1 MKRLVLV
8 LIGFLL
14 LFCNLNAQGQK
25 AAKLPCEKRAR
36 TQNELN
42 QCARSAFEKADAE
55 MNRVYQQLMSATA
68 RRGESYQQKLKEAQQ
83 AWLKYRDATC
93 ESEAAINAEGTI
105 YTTAYNYCLA
115 QVTTERTKRLAMMMG
130 GMMSRSVGSQK
141 K

>member
-1 MKRLVLV
+1 MKMIVSA
-8 LIGFLL
+8 LISSILL
-14 LFCNLNAQGQK
+14 LCTFNAQAQK

-42 QCARSAFEKADAE
+42 QCARSAFERADAE

-68 RRGESYQQKLKEAQQ
+68 RRGESYQRKLKEAQQ

-105 YTTAYNYCLA
+105 YPTMIAGWL
-115 QVTTERTKRLAMMMG
+115 LG
-130 GMMSRSVGSQK
+130 GRRQAHQADPSYYG
-141 K
+141 

>member
-1 MKRLVLV
+1 MKMIVSA
-8 LIGFLL
+8 LISFILL
-14 LFCNLNAQGQK
+14 LCTFNAQAQK

-55 MNRVYQQLMSATA
+55 MNRVYQHLISVTA
-68 RRGESYQQKLKEAQQ
+68 RGESHQQKLKEAQQ

>member
-1 MKRLVLV
+1 MKLLVLA

-14 LFCNLNAQGQK
+14 LFCSLNAQGQK
-25 AAKLPCEKRAR
+25 AATLPCEKRAR

-42 QCARSAFEKADAE
+42 QCARSAFERADAE

-68 RRGESYQQKLKEAQQ
+68 RRGESYQRKLKEAQQ

-105 YTTAYNYCLA
+105 YPTAYNYCLA

-130 GMMSRSVGSQK
+130 GMMSHSDGSQK
-141 K
+141 Q

>member
-1 MKRLVLV
+1 MKMIVSA
-8 LIGFLL
+8 LISSILL
-14 LFCNLNAQGQK
+14 LCTFNAQAQK

-55 MNRVYQQLMSATA
+55 MNRVYQHLISVTA
-68 RRGESYQQKLKEAQQ
+68 RGESYQQRLKEAQQ

-105 YTTAYNYCLA
+105 YPTVYNYCLA

>member
-1 MKRLVLV
+1 MKMIVSA
-8 LIGFLL
+8 LISSILL
-14 LFCNLNAQGQK
+14 LCTFNAQAQK

-55 MNRVYQQLMSATA
+55 MNRVYQHLMSATT

-105 YTTAYNYCLA
+105 YPTAYNYCLA

>member
-1 MKRLVLV
+1 MKMIVSA
-8 LIGFLL
+8 LISSILL
-14 LFCNLNAQGQK
+14 LCTFNAQAQK

-42 QCARSAFEKADAE
+42 QCAGSAFEKADAE
-55 MNRVYQQLMSATA
+55 MNRVYQPLMSATA

-105 YTTAYNYCLA
+105 YPTAYNYCLA

-130 GMMSRSVGSQK
+130 GMLSRSDGSQK
-141 K
+141 Q